1 MATILQ
7 ITNADRNLSSFSK
20 AIRISGLED
29 QLNEMGPFTILGPV
43 NLAFERLS
51 SLSFEE
57 LLSPANKQQ
66 LITLLSKHILLGKTM
81 QTDFSNGRKFLSING
96 TEIIV
101 HAVNGEVKING
112 ATILAKD
119 RQGKNGVVHTL
130 NSMYTLP

>member
-20 AIRISGLED
+20 AIRLSGLED

-81 QTDFSNGRKFLSING
+81 QTDFSNGRKFHSING

-101 HAVNGEVKING
+101 LAVNGEVTING